1 MSRYE
6 VRITEILSRIVTVDA
21 EDEIDAQVKVD
32 EMYSNEQIVLD
43 WSDVENVTIEVV

>member
-1 MSRYE
+1 MSQYE

-32 EMYSNEQIVLD
+32 EMISLLFLLHTD
-43 WSDVENVTIEVV
+43 S

>member
-1 MSRYE
+1 MSKYE
-6 VRITEILSRIVTVDA
+6 VRITEILSRVVTVDA

-32 EMYSNEQIVLD
+32 EMYGNEQIVLD